1 MLGLL
6 SLGFLCAKNR
16 PARVTLARATRR
28 EAWTKWDGTD
38 ERSMIKCV
46 DDVDLHL
53 IGLRR
58 LLQSDPI
65 TYRQKKLPADRSALL
80 SPSEDK
86 MSYSANSNHN
96 PNRLVFGVS
105 SSYSSGSHLPSSPSL
120 EQWESP
126 LSLYFIL
133 HPWVSLL
140 YLSLLRPVGV
150 LPLPLPL

>member
-1 MLGLL
+1 
-6 SLGFLCAKNR
+6 
-16 PARVTLARATRR
+16 
-28 EAWTKWDGTD
+28 
-38 ERSMIKCV
+38 MIKCV

-105 SSYSSGSHLPSSPSL
+105 SSYSSGSHLSSSPSL
-120 EQWESP
+120 SLQQWESP
-126 LSLYFIL
+126 PFLSLSRAVGVASLPLL
-133 HPWVSLL
+133 HPTS
-140 YLSLLRPVGV
+140 VGV
-150 LPLPLPL
+150 TSVPLPP